1 MPRPANEH
9 FTATHWSLVLRAGD
23 AERSR
28 AGAALAELCAIY
40 WYPLYTFI
48 RRSGHS
54 PHDAE
59 DLTQGFL
66 SDLIER
72 SAFGGVDPVKGRF
85 RSFLIASLKN
95 FLSHERERARALKR
109 GGGVPL
115 VALDAMAAEERY
127 AAEPAH
133 ALSPDLL
140 FDRRWAL
147 TVLERALERVRA
159 DYEARGAGRTFA
171 LLSPLLTGGGT
182 APYAE
187 LGAELGMSE
196 GAVKVAAHRL
206 RQQYREALR
215 NEVAETVAGP
225 DQVNDE
231 LQHLITALG

>member
-1 MPRPANEH
+1 M
-9 FTATHWSLVLRAGD
+9 
-23 AERSR
+23 
-28 AGAALAELCAIY
+28 Y
-40 WYPLYTFI
+40 WYPLYTFL

-59 DLTQGFL
+59 DLTQAFL

-72 SAFGGVDPVKGRF
+72 SALVSVDPVKGRF

-115 VALDAMAAEERY
+115 VELDALAAEERY
-127 AAEPAH
+127 AMEPSH
-133 ALSPDLL
+133 ALTPDRL

-147 TVLERALERVRA
+147 TVLERALARVRS
-159 DYEARGAGRTFA
+159 DYEDRGASDVFA

-187 LGAELGMSE
+187 LGAQLGMTE

-206 RQQYREALR
+206 RQQYRDALR
-215 NEVAETVAGP
+215 NEVAETVTGP
-225 DQVNDE
+225 TEVSAE
-231 LQHLITALG
+231 LRDLLAALG